1 MSETAVRLAQDEMT
15 IDLRQMGYFVLKKW
29 KILLIFIIVGLL
41 LGTGLTLLKGET
53 TLESFDTTKMDNE
66 RIQQYALYNQLYL
79 DRLKYDRGSVIIR
92 MDPNAVYSGSLR
104 YYITADTVSIDFIA
118 NLFRNIMYDESIFE
132 EIKEKAKLTTDL
144 QYIRELVGLGVSVAK
159 EDNIQIASAAELSRI
174 PASATISVSAMAR
187 SEETCEAM
195 LEVMRSRIAAV
206 DAECE
211 ASYAQYTFLPMSD
224 RIVYG
229 YSASVANTQ
238 KEAAS
243 LKNDYVTQIK
253 TIEEELT
260 QDELDYFT
268 LAYPTLTDKVLE
280 TSLLSRL
287 KYPILLSAL
296 LFFLAVGWYAVRFVL
311 DNHLKTPLEV
321 RDIYGLRLIASR
333 APQKSPRRGID
344 GWLDRHG
351 SKGAPPVNSREYLL
365 GALQTSDAQRIVL
378 CGDLADEALREEIA
392 WLAEQ
397 DSRIHFAGPLETD
410 EHALV
415 QAKASDAVV
424 LVMRLW
430 HTTHPQIQREIE
442 ISRSSKVPLLGAVV
456 MDE

>member
-1 MSETAVRLAQDEMT
+1 MSETAVRPAQDEMT

-118 NLFRNIMYDESIFE
+118 NLFRNIMYDESIFGE
-132 EIKEKAKLTTDL
+132 DKEKASDH
-144 QYIRELVGLGVSVAK
+144 RFAVHPRAGGGRLGGQGGQH
-159 EDNIQIASAAELSRI
+159 QIASAAELSGI

-321 RDIYGLRLIASR
+321 PRYLRPAPDRLPGPPEVAPPRDRRLAGPPRLQGRAAGQQPRIPSGRFADVRRAAHRTVRGSCRRGPARGDGVARGAGQPDSFRRPTGNRRACACAGQGLRR
-333 APQKSPRRGID
+333 GGPGYAPVAYHPS
-344 GWLDRHG
+344 
-351 SKGAPPVNSREYLL
+351 
-365 GALQTSDAQRIVL
+365 
-378 CGDLADEALREEIA
+378 AD
-392 WLAEQ
+392 
-397 DSRIHFAGPLETD
+397 SAGN
-410 EHALV
+410 
-415 QAKASDAVV
+415 
-424 LVMRLW
+424 
-430 HTTHPQIQREIE
+430 
-442 ISRSSKVPLLGAVV
+442 
-456 MDE
+456 

>member
-159 EDNIQIASAAELSRI
+159 EDNIQIASAAELSGI

-206 DAECE
+206 DAKCE

-224 RIVYG
+224 QIVYG

-333 APQKSPRRGID
+333 APRSRPAAGSTAGWTATAPRARRRSTAANTFWALCRRPTRSASYCAGILPTRPCARRWRGSRSRTAGFISPAR
-344 GWLDRHG
+344 W
-351 SKGAPPVNSREYLL
+351 KP
-365 GALQTSDAQRIVL
+365 TS
-378 CGDLADEALREEIA
+378 
-392 WLAEQ
+392 
-397 DSRIHFAGPLETD
+397 
-410 EHALV
+410 
-415 QAKASDAVV
+415 
-424 LVMRLW
+424 MRLCRPRPPTRW
-430 HTTHPQIQREIE
+430 FWLCACGIPPIRRF
-442 ISRSSKVPLLGAVV
+442 SGKLKSAAAARFPFWALS
-456 MDE
+456 

>member
-159 EDNIQIASAAELSRI
+159 EDNIQITSAAELSGI

-253 TIEEELT
+253 TIEE
-260 QDELDYFT
+260 
-268 LAYPTLTDKVLE
+268 
-280 TSLLSRL
+280 
-287 KYPILLSAL
+287 
-296 LFFLAVGWYAVRFVL
+296 
-311 DNHLKTPLEV
+311 
-321 RDIYGLRLIASR
+321 
-333 APQKSPRRGID
+333 
-344 GWLDRHG
+344 
-351 SKGAPPVNSREYLL
+351 
-365 GALQTSDAQRIVL
+365 
-378 CGDLADEALREEIA
+378 
-392 WLAEQ
+392 
-397 DSRIHFAGPLETD
+397 
-410 EHALV
+410 
-415 QAKASDAVV
+415 
-424 LVMRLW
+424 
-430 HTTHPQIQREIE
+430 
-442 ISRSSKVPLLGAVV
+442 
-456 MDE
+456 